1 MILDQLRGGKQPSQK
16 LKLRDSQMEL
26 LRIVAMSMILI
37 HHFVVHGSPYSVRFM
52 EEGLGWQNAFVF
64 YGVNLFVLISGF
76 YGIKVRW
83 RSFLSLLITLFLFA
97 MVDFLLKCGFG
108 WYQHGFDASD
118 LTGMVRVLIHP
129 FKKYWFI
136 SCYLVLYI
144 FAPVINLGLK
154 HATKAQLRT
163 IVLIAM
169 GYCIYGGLVFDYAV
183 SRGYEIAQF
192 MLLYITGYW
201 LNAERPFSRV
211 SSWTLV
217 LIAVGCSVING
228 SGGLRWIFGPHSG
241 PLYTTSYINVF
252 CFVGSVVIFLLFTR
266 FSFRSRIVNSIS
278 AASFGCYLLQ
288 DGRFGEDAL
297 YAFQSLFY
305 QSHPLAQSLLMYTIC
320 FIGLWVASWGLTW
333 FKNLWAPKL
342 IDAICRALPERWK
355 QAVW

>member
-1 MILDQLRGGKQPSQK
+1 MMILNHLRGDKQPSQK

-163 IVLIAM
+163 IVVIAM
-169 GYCIYGGLVFDYAV
+169 GYCIYGGFSWLLFASGWKIWRGCAV
-183 SRGYEIAQF
+183 CFPEPVLPIA
-192 MLLYITGYW
+192 
-201 LNAERPFSRV
+201 S
-211 SSWTLV
+211 
-217 LIAVGCSVING
+217 
-228 SGGLRWIFGPHSG
+228 
-241 PLYTTSYINVF
+241 
-252 CFVGSVVIFLLFTR
+252 VGSVVADVYDMF
-266 FSFRSRIVNSIS
+266 
-278 AASFGCYLLQ
+278 
-288 DGRFGEDAL
+288 
-297 YAFQSLFY
+297 
-305 QSHPLAQSLLMYTIC
+305 H
-320 FIGLWVASWGLTW
+320 
-333 FKNLWAPKL
+333 
-342 IDAICRALPERWK
+342 RALGCILGIDL
-355 QAVW
+355 V